1 MTDTVSIHIKGMTC
15 GHCENAVAKA
25 LQTVV
30 GVKKAE
36 VSLDKEQAIVE
47 VMSGTSKEDLIA
59 AVEEEG
65 YEASIK

>member
-15 GHCENAVAKA
+15 SHCENAVAKA

-36 VSLDKEQAIVE
+36 VSLDKQQATVE
-47 VMSGTSKEDLIA
+47 IMPGTSKEDLVA

-65 YEASIK
+65 YEASIN